1 MPVCLPQFSLKKT
14 MVNNLNLIVV
24 LSIIVVKNLIFSF
37 LFWGLLVYDYLS
49 MTKRHLV
56 FFIRWH
62 LVWRLQDF
70 HFLCYNKDSTRLIE
84 VKKYFKINRCYPCI
98 DNLLC

>member
-62 LVWRLQDF
+62 L
-70 HFLCYNKDSTRLIE
+70 IE